1 MTDFSAIDP
10 NFGVES
16 TFEED
21 GLAFFDANKPPF
33 SLHGLLYEEGC
44 FRRLPFPVA
53 QATSEEV
60 ALLSL
65 HTAGGRVRFCTDSP
79 VVAIRA
85 EMHAIEKMPHFA
97 LTGSG
102 GSSMASGS
110 P

>member
-10 NFGVES
+10 NFRVES

-21 GLAFFDANKPPF
+21 GLAFFDASKPPF
-33 SLHGLLYEEGC
+33 SLHGLLQEEGC

-65 HTAGGRVRFCTDSP
+65 HPAGGRVRFWQTCGWTMCP
-79 VVAIRA
+79 CPWWTAWA
-85 EMHAIEKMPHFA
+85 
-97 LTGSG
+97 T
-102 GSSMASGS
+102 SS
-110 P
+110 

>member
-10 NFGVES
+10 NFRVES

-21 GLAFFDANKPPF
+21 GLAFFDASKPPF
-33 SLHGLLYEEGC
+33 SLHGLLQEEGC
-44 FRRLPFPVA
+44 FRRLPPSVA

-79 VVAIRA
+79 VIAIRA

-102 GSSMASGS
+102 GFDLFE
-110 P
+110 